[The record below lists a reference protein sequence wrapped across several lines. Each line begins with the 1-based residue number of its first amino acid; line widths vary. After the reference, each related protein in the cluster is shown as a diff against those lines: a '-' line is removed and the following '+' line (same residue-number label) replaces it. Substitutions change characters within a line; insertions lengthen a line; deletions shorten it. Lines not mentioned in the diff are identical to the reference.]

1 MKKMKYSKNRFY
13 KKLLYQTIA
22 QMQLVLLKAQQNFE
36 MLEPRLNLS
45 DFKEGTWILQKGERV
60 VNPKENA
67 DLKEF
72 LKGMTFKDG
81 TTIEIIN

>member
-36 MLEPRLNLS
+36 MLEPRLNLW
-45 DFKEGTWILQKGERV
+45 DFKEGTWILQEGERV

-72 LKGMTFKDG
+72 LKEMTFKDG
-81 TTIEIIN
+81 TKIEIIN